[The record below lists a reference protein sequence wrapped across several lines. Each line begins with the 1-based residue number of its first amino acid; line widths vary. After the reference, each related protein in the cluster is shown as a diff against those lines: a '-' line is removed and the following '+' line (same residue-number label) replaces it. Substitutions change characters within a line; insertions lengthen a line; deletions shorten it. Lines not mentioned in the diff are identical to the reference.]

1 MSIKVKHLNVF
12 SLNLSLYE
20 YGGPAQSLESERDPG
35 LVPDFVNITFLKWNL
50 RLSGCLQPWW

>member
-35 LVPDFVNITFLKWNL
+35 LVPDFVNITFLK
-50 RLSGCLQPWW
+50 